1 MAASTD
7 EQTYTYVRPSALTF
21 TGGQADLV
29 LATSGGRTAAGPA
42 AHPVFFDGFIG
53 HPEQAAAA
61 LLAVA
66 KVARTRFYTPP
77 GMVAAILR
85 AADPVVT
92 SNGDRLRFE
101 SFSACCGVY
110 ARYDALPGSLD
121 GTVIDTGT
129 TNVDF
134 NPPMR
139 EALAR
144 IGGLEPLHLQ
154 VGEDVVVR
162 TLDVEVTERKVPLPE
177 RWLKGFAEVQLAS
190 ATVTP
195 VFEVAASEARRFVR
209 GLPSSGSRKPVWVV
223 PAGRG
228 LRITTRPTSDG
239 VPLSG
244 LDRLKPLEPL
254 LRFARS
260 LRGYAAPYD
269 PQGATGLW
277 ELDLDDARL
286 VLALS
291 PESSRGFSGEG
302 GVLRDLT
309 GDESADDA
317 DLVAA
322 LLAFEPRIDVVRLAA
337 DAGLPEARIN
347 RALGRL
353 GACGRVGYDAAEAA
367 YFHREL
373 PYDADRLMAMHPR
386 LRDAAALVDSGA
398 IRFDG
403 ETAHVRSGIAEHV
416 VRRTAEGDRCT
427 CPWFAKH
434 KGSRGPCKHV
444 LAVDLL
450 RKRQA

>member
-1 MAASTD
+1 MASVTE
-7 EQTYTYVRPSALTF
+7 EQTYTYLRPSALTS
-21 TGGQADLV
+21 ADGASDLL

-42 AHPVFFDGFIG
+42 AHPVFFDGFLA
-53 HPEQAAAA
+53 HPEQAATA

-121 GTVIDTGT
+121 GKVLDTGT

-139 EALAR
+139 DALAR

-162 TLDVEVTERKVPLPE
+162 TLDAEVTEKKVPLPE
-177 RWLKGFAEVQLAS
+177 RWLKGFAEVQLAL

-195 VFEVAASEARRFVR
+195 AFEVTGSEARRFVR

-223 PAGRG
+223 SAGRG
-228 LRITTRPTSDG
+228 LRITTRPSADG
-239 VPLSG
+239 VSLSG

-260 LRGYAAPYD
+260 LRGYTAPHD
-269 PQGATGLW
+269 TQGATGLW
-277 ELDLDDARL
+277 ELELDDGRL
-286 VLALS
+286 MVALS

-302 GVLRDLT
+302 GVLWDLA
-309 GDESADDA
+309 DEASGDDA
-317 DLVAA
+317 DLVSA
-322 LLAFEPRIDVVRLAA
+322 LLAFEPRIDVQRLAGET
-337 DAGLPEARIN
+337 GLTPDRVVA
-347 RALGRL
+347 ALGRL
-353 GACGRVGYDAAEAA
+353 GAAGRVGYDAAEGA

-373 PYDADRLMAMHPR
+373 PYDTERLAAMHPR
-386 LRDAAALVDSGA
+386 LRDATTLVEAGA
-398 IRFDG
+398 VRLDG
-403 ETAHVRSGIAEHV
+403 DTAYVRSGESEHV
-416 VRRTAEGDRCT
+416 VRRTPDGDRCT

-444 LAVDLL
+444 LAVDLV
-450 RKRQA
+450 RKRHP

>member
-1 MAASTD
+1 MAATAE
-7 EQTYTYVRPSALTF
+7 EQTYSYVRPSALTF
-21 TGGQADLV
+21 ADGQADLV
-29 LATSGGRTAAGPA
+29 LATSGGRTAAGPS
-42 AHPVFFDGFIG
+42 AHPIFFEGFLG
-53 HPEQAAAA
+53 HPEQAAVG

-77 GMVAAILR
+77 GMLAAILR

-121 GTVIDTGT
+121 GRVVDTGT

-139 EALAR
+139 DALAR
-144 IGGLEPLHLQ
+144 VGGLEPLHLQ

-162 TLDVEVTERKVPLPE
+162 TLDAEVTEKKVPLPE
-177 RWLKGFAEVQLAS
+177 RWLKGFAEVQLAC
-190 ATVTP
+190 ATVAP
-195 VFEVAASEARRFVR
+195 AFEVTAAEARRFVR
-209 GLPSSGSRKPVWVV
+209 GLPGSGSRKPVWVV
-223 PAGRG
+223 PAGSG
-228 LRITTRPTSDG
+228 LRITTRPTPDG
-239 VPLSG
+239 VSLSG

-260 LRGYAAPYD
+260 LRGYAAPHD
-269 PQGATGLW
+269 PHGATGLW
-277 ELDLDDARL
+277 ELELDDARL

-302 GVLRDLT
+302 GVLWDLASE
-309 GDESADDA
+309 DSADDA
-317 DLVAA
+317 ELVSA
-322 LLAFEPRIDVVRLAA
+322 LLAFEPRIDVARLSA
-337 DAGLPEARIN
+337 DSGLTEDRVS

-353 GACGRVGYDAAEAA
+353 GAAGRVGYDAAEAA

-373 PYDADRLMAMHPR
+373 PYDVDRLAAMHPR
-386 LRDAAALVDSGA
+386 LRDASALLDAGA
-398 IRFDG
+398 IRLDG
-403 ETAHVRSGIAEHV
+403 DSAYVRSGESEHV
-416 VRRTAEGDRCT
+416 VRRTPDGDRCT

-434 KGSRGPCKHV
+434 QGSRGPCKHV
-444 LAVDLL
+444 LAADLA
-450 RKRQA
+450 RKRNA

>member
-1 MAASTD
+1 MAAITN
-7 EQTYTYVRPSALTF
+7 EQTYSYVRPSELTF
-21 TGGQADLV
+21 GDDHADLM

-42 AHPVFFDGFIG
+42 AHPVFFDGFLG
-53 HPEQAAAA
+53 HPEQGATA

-110 ARYDALPGSLD
+110 ARYDALSGSLE
-121 GTVIDTGT
+121 GKVLNTGT

-139 EALAR
+139 DALAR
-144 IGGLEPLHLQ
+144 VGGLEPLHLQ
-154 VGEDVVVR
+154 VGEDVRVR
-162 TLDVEVTERKVPLPE
+162 TLDTEVTEKKVPLPE

-195 VFEVAASEARRFVR
+195 VFEVAASEARRFIR
-209 GLPSSGSRKPVWVV
+209 GLSSSGSRKPVWVV

-228 LRITTRPTSDG
+228 LRITTRPTPDG
-239 VPLSG
+239 VSLSG

-260 LRGYAAPYD
+260 LRAYAAPHD
-269 PQGATGLW
+269 TQGAAGVW
-277 ELDLDDARL
+277 ELELDDARL

-302 GVLRDLT
+302 GVLWDLAD
-309 GDESADDA
+309 GQSAA
-317 DLVAA
+317 DSDLISA
-322 LLAFEPRIDVVRLAA
+322 LLAFEPRIDIPRLAA
-337 DAGLPEARIN
+337 DSGLTEDRVT

-353 GACGRVGYDAAEAA
+353 GAAGRVGYDVAEDA

-373 PYDADRLMAMHPR
+373 PYDAERLATMHPR
-386 LRDAAALVDSGA
+386 LRDATALVTAGA
-398 IRFDG
+398 VRFDG
-403 ETAHVRSGIAEHV
+403 ETAYVRSGETEHV
-416 VRRTAEGDRCT
+416 VRRTDDGDRCT
-427 CPWFAKH
+427 CPWYAKH
-434 KGSRGPCKHV
+434 KGARGPCKHV
-444 LAVDLL
+444 LAADLI
-450 RKRQA
+450 RRG